1 MYHNLNL
8 EKFKGLSNDEAVAA
22 KAKGLD
28 NHCNNDSQSVFSIV
42 TEHLFS
48 YFNFIFAFLAALLI
62 FVGSYKSLTFLPVVI
77 ANTGIGIVHKLRAKK
92 LIDKLQILNTGTVKV
107 LRDEKIVEISSFDLV
122 KGDIVILELGNQ
134 IYADAVI
141 LEGNIYVNESLVTGE
156 SDDIEKKEKDEL
168 LSGSYITA
176 GTCIA
181 KIERVGKD
189 SYVNQLS
196 LNAKTI
202 KNKRISKMLHDI
214 ERIIFISGIS
224 ILPIGIILFW
234 QQFFIN
240 KNAFESSVVSM
251 VAAIIGMIPE
261 GLYLLASVT
270 LVIGCV
276 ILAKR
281 KILVQEMR
289 CLEVLAR
296 TDVLCIDKT
305 GTITED
311 KIVCNDGIPSECYPA
326 DLPNFEQLIGM
337 IASALP
343 KDNPTISCIA
353 QKYVKTAEK
362 TDVLEI
368 IPFHSKN
375 KFSSVKTECGTFK
388 LGAAEFLL
396 KDSLTCYM
404 KETEKFSSMGYR
416 VLVLTRDDREY
427 LGMLLMSNEIRE
439 GADKI
444 FEYFNKN
451 DVEIKVISGD
461 SPLTVSCI
469 AKQAAIKNSD
479 KYIDMSKLEE
489 GADMKE
495 IADKYSIFGRTSPF
509 QKKELILGLQK
520 TGKTVAMVG
529 DGVNDILALK
539 AADCSVAMFSGS
551 KAACHASTMVLLNS
565 DFKDMPYI
573 VKEGRRVVN
582 NIERSAALFLYKN
595 IFSFLLALLSIVS
608 ISAYPL
614 LPVQVSFIGAFT
626 IGIPG
631 FLLSQEANYNIMKG
645 DFIINVIKK
654 AMIPALVAFISI
666 GSLSLIR
673 DRLSLS
679 GFELSVVSA
688 FIYAFIGFY
697 NIYRVS
703 RPYNRYRLFVIL
715 SCVLGFGISI
725 LFFGKWI
732 EIVLIFGKPVFVTLI
747 YFVLAY
753 SLFVLIEC
761 LTSKLFF
768 FKKKDNKM
776 DGFFI

>member
-1 MYHNLNL
+1 MYNNLNL
-8 EKFKGLSNDEAVAA
+8 DKFKGLSHDEAREA
-22 KAKGLD
+22 KINGLNNRC
-28 NHCNNDSQSVFSIV
+28 NHDSQSVFSIV
-42 TEHLFS
+42 AEHLFS
-48 YFNFIFAFLAALLI
+48 YFNFIFAFLAVLLI
-62 FVGSYKSLTFLPVVI
+62 FVSSYKSLTFLPVVI

-92 LIDKLQILNTGTVKV
+92 LIDKLQLLSTGTVKV
-107 LRDEKIVEISSFDLV
+107 LREGEVVEISSFDLV
-122 KGDIVILELGNQ
+122 KGDIAVLELGNQ

-141 LEGNIYVNESLVTGE
+141 LEGSIYVNESLVTGE
-156 SDDIEKKEKDEL
+156 SDEIEKKENDEL

-176 GTCIA
+176 GVCIA
-181 KIERVGKD
+181 KIEKVGAD

-196 LNAKTI
+196 LNAKTM
-202 KNKRISKMLHDI
+202 KNKRTSKMLHDI
-214 ERIIFISGIS
+214 DRIIFISGIS
-224 ILPIGIILFW
+224 IIPIGAVLFW

-240 KNAFESSVVSM
+240 GNHFEPSVVSM

-270 LVIGCV
+270 LVIGCI

-281 KILVQEMR
+281 KVLVQEMR

-311 KIVCNDGIPSECYPA
+311 KIVCNEAIQATCYPN
-326 DLPNFEQLIGM
+326 DLPEFEELIGM
-337 IASALP
+337 IAAALP

-353 QKYVKTAEK
+353 EKYVKTANK
-362 TDVLEI
+362 VDVLEI
-368 IPFHSKN
+368 IPFNSKN
-375 KFSSVKTECGTFK
+375 KFSSVTINCGTFK

-396 KDSLTCYM
+396 KDSLACYI
-404 KETEKFSSMGYR
+404 KEIEKFSSMGYR
-416 VLVLTRDDREY
+416 VLVLTRDDKEY

-444 FEYFNKN
+444 FEYFNNN

-489 GADMKE
+489 ETDMKE
-495 IADKYSIFGRTSPF
+495 IADKYSVFGRTSPY

-520 TGKTVAMVG
+520 MGKTVAMVG

-539 AADCSVAMFSGS
+539 TADCSVAMFSGS

-565 DFKDMPYI
+565 DFNDMPYI

-595 IFSFLLALLSIVS
+595 IFSFLLAILSILS

-614 LPVQVSFIGAFT
+614 LPVQVSVIGVFT

-631 FLLSQEANYNIMKG
+631 LLFSQEANYNIIKEN
-645 DFIINVIKK
+645 FIVNVMKK
-654 AMIPALVAFISI
+654 AIIPALVAFISI
-666 GSLSLIR
+666 GSLSLNS

-679 GFELSVVSA
+679 EFELSVISA

-703 RPYNRYRLFVIL
+703 RPYNRYRLFVIFT
-715 SCVLGFGISI
+715 CILGFGMSI
-725 LFFGKWI
+725 LFFGNWI

-747 YFVLAY
+747 YFILSY
-753 SLFVLIEC
+753 ILFIFIEFLI
-761 LTSKLFF
+761 SKLFF
-768 FKKKDNKM
+768 SRRKKIA
-776 DGFFI
+776 GF